1 MTRLSQVGNPSV
13 YEAGDQ
19 KGPPT
24 DTEQRQRDIEEMK
37 DSGHTSKKAA
47 ENEHKT
53 SQQRKEAPHKREE
66 EKQTEMLKKDPTLP
80 AQMNS
85 NEPSRGAKIDK
96 ELQKEDE
103 EEIRQ
108 KDQS

>member
-1 MTRLSQVGNPSV
+1 MTRLSSVGNPSV

-19 KGPPT
+19 RGPPT
-24 DTEQRQRDIEEMK
+24 ATEQRQHDVEEMR
-37 DSGHTSKKAA
+37 DSGHTSKMAA
-47 ENEHKT
+47 EHEHKT
-53 SQQRKEAPHKREE
+53 PQQRREAPHKREE

-80 AQMNS
+80 AQMHN

-103 EEIRQ
+103 EELKQ
-108 KDQS
+108 KNKA